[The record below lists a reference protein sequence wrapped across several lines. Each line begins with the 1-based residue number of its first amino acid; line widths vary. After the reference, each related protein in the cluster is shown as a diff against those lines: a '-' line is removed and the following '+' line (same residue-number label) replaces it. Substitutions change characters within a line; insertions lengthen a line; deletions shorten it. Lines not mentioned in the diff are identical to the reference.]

1 MVAAIYG
8 VLSAGGCYVPLE
20 PDYPLER
27 LKVVVEDAA
36 CKACVTQA
44 RLRAGVLA
52 TFFSELE
59 RPSEAGQRRRARR
72 PGPL

>member
-1 MVAAIYG
+1 MVAAICG

-27 LKVVVEDAA
+27 LKVSSRTFV
-36 CKACVTQA
+36 KLVTQA

-52 TFFSELE
+52 TF
-59 RPSEAGQRRRARR
+59 
-72 PGPL
+72 